1 MADKQPITAAD
12 LYRFQLVSDPQIAP
26 DGRAILCCV
35 QRVAQKTEKKFTNL
49 WLVPAD
55 GRPPRQF
62 TFGDHNDSHPRWSP
76 DGRAIALLSTRQDEK
91 QAQIYLMPSDG
102 GEARPLTELQGEFG
116 SFSWSPDGRRLLL
129 TFRQKDADAVERE
142 ADEQKKKLGVVAR
155 RITRLDYRMDGKGYA
170 PQQRWHIWTV
180 DADTGETAQL
190 TDGDYD
196 ETEPCWSPDGRTILF
211 ISNRSPKPD
220 ITYDAAELYTI
231 PAGGGDMQQIAAKYG
246 RKSAPSF
253 SPDGQWIAY
262 LSQEQPGKF
271 YQNASLYLLPA
282 AGGEPR
288 NLTAQF
294 DLHLSSSTLN
304 DIGGSPPQTRPTWT
318 PDGRS
323 ILSQVTHRGDQPLF
337 AFHLGDDARAQ
348 RLTGAGVI
356 GQFSQTADGGQLA
369 LFAANQSDPG
379 QVALLDRET
388 GGMQTLTQFN
398 AWLAEVDLG
407 RIEEVTFP
415 GGDGGDRQGW
425 ILTPPGFD
433 PGQTYPTIIE
443 IHGGP
448 QTQYGRFFMHEFH
461 YLAAQGYVVAWSNPR
476 GGQGYG
482 EAFAGAIHGRWGAVD
497 YDDVMAWTD
506 FVAAL
511 PTVDADRM
519 GVTGGSYG
527 GYMTSLIIGKTDR
540 FQAAVS
546 QRMVSN
552 LISFYG
558 SSDMNILSE
567 HLFGQEAPPWEDVDS
582 YWQHSP
588 MRFIGNAVTPT
599 LVIHSEQDLRCPHE
613 QGEQLFVALRR
624 MGIETEMVLFPDESH
639 GLSRNGRTDRRIVRL
654 EHMLRWFD
662 KYLKG

>member
-35 QRVAQKTEKKFTNL
+35 QWVAPETEKKYTNL
-49 WLVPAD
+49 WLVAAD

-76 DGRAIALLSTRQDEK
+76 DGRTIAFLSTRQDEK

-102 GEARPLTELQGEFG
+102 GEARPLTEMQGEFG
-116 SFSWSPDGRRLLL
+116 GFSWSPDGRRLLL
-129 TFRQKDADAVERE
+129 QFRQKEAEAIERE
-142 ADEQKKKLGVVAR
+142 QDEQKKKLGIVVR
-155 RITRLDYRMDGKGYA
+155 YITRLDYRMDGKGYA
-170 PQQRWHIWTV
+170 PQERWHIWTV
-180 DADTGETAQL
+180 DVDAGEAAQL
-190 TDGDYD
+190 TNGDFD

-211 ISNRSPKPD
+211 VSNRSDKPD
-220 ITYDAAELYTI
+220 VTYDAAELYTI
-231 PAGGGDMQQIAAKYG
+231 PADGGDMRQIPAKYG
-246 RKSAPSF
+246 RKSTPSF

-262 LSQEQPGKF
+262 LGQEKPGKF
-271 YQNASLYLLPA
+271 YQNANLYLLPA

-294 DLHLSSSTLN
+294 DLHLSSSTIN
-304 DIGGSPPQTRPTWT
+304 DIGGMPPQTRPAWT

-323 ILSQVTHRGDQPLF
+323 ILGQVTVHGDQPLF
-337 AFHLGDDARAQ
+337 AFHLGDEVRAE
-348 RLTGAGVI
+348 RLTGGGVI
-356 GQFSQTADGGQLA
+356 GQFSQTADGGQQA
-369 LFAANQSDPG
+369 LFAANQTDPG

-388 GGMQTLTQFN
+388 GAIQTLTQFN
-398 AWLAEVDLG
+398 EWLAGVDLG
-407 RIEEVTFP
+407 QIEEVTFP

-425 ILTPPGFD
+425 ILTPPDFD
-433 PGQTYPTIIE
+433 PGQTYPAIIE

-461 YLAAQGYVVAWSNPR
+461 YLAAQGYVAAWSNPR
-476 GGQGYG
+476 GSQGYG
-482 EAFAGAIHGRWGAVD
+482 EAFAGAIHGRWGTVD

-511 PTVDADRM
+511 PYVDADRM

-552 LISFYG
+552 MVSFYG
-558 SSDMNILSE
+558 SSDLNIRSE
-567 HLFGQEAPPWEDVDS
+567 HLFGQETPPWEEMDS

-599 LVIHSEQDLRCPHE
+599 LIIHSEQDLRCPHE

-624 MGIETEMVLFPDESH
+624 MGVDTEMVLFPDEPH
-639 GLSRNGRTDRRIVRL
+639 GLSRNGRTDRRIARL
-654 EHMLRWFD
+654 QHMLRWFN